1 LDVCAVCWEV
11 EELGE
16 EEADQNM
23 AMFPIYCKRKREEM
37 VGQILIDLGVG
48 GREEEK
54 ILRQRGAAL
63 LI

>member
-1 LDVCAVCWEV
+1 
-11 EELGE
+11 
-16 EEADQNM
+16 
-23 AMFPIYCKRKREEM
+23 MFPIYCKRKREEM